1 MTVSLVCQTFVDPPQ
16 ENKEITRDNLTC
28 RITYCSSSKF
38 KEYLFLEEIRVVTTL
53 YYSLI

>member
-38 KEYLFLEEIRVVTTL
+38 KEYLFIFRKNMCGNL
-53 YYSLI
+53 LIIH